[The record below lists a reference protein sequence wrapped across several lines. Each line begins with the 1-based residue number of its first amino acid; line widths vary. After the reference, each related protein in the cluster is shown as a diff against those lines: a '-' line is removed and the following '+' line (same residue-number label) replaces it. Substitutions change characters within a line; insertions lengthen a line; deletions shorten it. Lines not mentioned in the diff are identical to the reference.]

1 MTTANGIQPV
11 TLWIKDLAGRRHRGY
26 FGCKLINPYLT
37 EEAYIQYDLNENK
50 PLNDDIDE
58 REEIKEEKSEYPHD
72 GSLEMQH
79 LNDAECFMIIYDMM
93 DSDSLQKTKKY
104 IDRIFKVRGYDQR
117 LSEIK
122 RDQMCSFPVSL
133 VGLNWTL
140 SRQWQ
145 RTLNQAS
152 NIAKDDV
159 SESIQ
164 SKERISTNSAARFA
178 MEQCVDFMTMDIFK
192 SPDLGNWEM
201 TLQMRRDLI
210 GLVKHSL
217 DYYYYIA
224 LSDQR
229 RENLRRTNI
238 ETTSCDIL

>member
-1 MTTANGIQPV
+1 M
-11 TLWIKDLAGRRHRGY
+11 
-26 FGCKLINPYLT
+26 
-37 EEAYIQYDLNENK
+37 
-50 PLNDDIDE
+50 
-58 REEIKEEKSEYPHD
+58 
-72 GSLEMQH
+72 M
-79 LNDAECFMIIYDMM
+79 DAE
-93 DSDSLQKTKKY
+93 SLQKTKKY
-104 IDRIFKVRGYDQR
+104 IDRIFRVRGYDQR
-117 LSEIK
+117 LSVMK

-159 SESIQ
+159 SELIQ

-178 MEQCVDFMTMDIFK
+178 MEHCVDFMTMDIFK

-201 TLQMRRDLI
+201 TLQMRWDLI

-217 DYYYYIA
+217 NYYYYIA
-224 LSDQR
+224 LSDQK
-229 RENLRRTNI
+229 RENLRISNV
-238 ETTSCDIL
+238 ETTSCDILWTGFVSTTVFSDVQIWNPQRFLVDSTRKIHARNEHSIISTIAYK